1 MNEIKISG
9 KVIKKDVFDNE
20 LFTRFI
26 LEIPTKMKVINDNK
40 IERVNNYISFILFT
54 PCINDFPEINK
65 NTYIEIRG
73 EILGNSNKNEEIMPH
88 QTRTPST
95 QLSLCKDLFNQ
106 LVGILDF
113 NIKMNI
119 EDEKFSTTAEK
130 LKNKLLTYSVP
141 RVNNDDVEFVDVRFF
156 PNEASDM
163 IWQLLLRAEKNDNVE
178 DYYSKLIENR
188 EQKK

>member
-1 MNEIKISG
+1 
-9 KVIKKDVFDNE
+9 
-20 LFTRFI
+20 
-26 LEIPTKMKVINDNK
+26 
-40 IERVNNYISFILFT
+40 
-54 PCINDFPEINK
+54 
-65 NTYIEIRG
+65 
-73 EILGNSNKNEEIMPH
+73 MPH

-141 RVNNDDVEFVDVRFF
+141 RVNNGDIEFVDVRFF

>member
-1 MNEIKISG
+1 
-9 KVIKKDVFDNE
+9 
-20 LFTRFI
+20 
-26 LEIPTKMKVINDNK
+26 
-40 IERVNNYISFILFT
+40 
-54 PCINDFPEINK
+54 
-65 NTYIEIRG
+65 
-73 EILGNSNKNEEIMPH
+73 MPH
-88 QTRTPST
+88 QTRTP
-95 QLSLCKDLFNQ
+95 CKDLFNQ

-141 RVNNDDVEFVDVRFF
+141 RVNNDDIEFVDVRFF

-188 EQKK
+188 EQKQ

>member
-1 MNEIKISG
+1 
-9 KVIKKDVFDNE
+9 
-20 LFTRFI
+20 
-26 LEIPTKMKVINDNK
+26 
-40 IERVNNYISFILFT
+40 
-54 PCINDFPEINK
+54 
-65 NTYIEIRG
+65 
-73 EILGNSNKNEEIMPH
+73 MPH

-141 RVNNDDVEFVDVRFF
+141 RVNNDDIEFVDVRFF

-188 EQKK
+188 EQKNKEREVNKNGYNISRY

>member
-1 MNEIKISG
+1 
-9 KVIKKDVFDNE
+9 
-20 LFTRFI
+20 
-26 LEIPTKMKVINDNK
+26 
-40 IERVNNYISFILFT
+40 
-54 PCINDFPEINK
+54 
-65 NTYIEIRG
+65 
-73 EILGNSNKNEEIMPH
+73 MPH

-130 LKNKLLTYSVP
+130 LKNKLLTYSVL
-141 RVNNDDVEFVDVRFF
+141 RVNNDDIEFVDVRFF

-188 EQKK
+188 EQTK